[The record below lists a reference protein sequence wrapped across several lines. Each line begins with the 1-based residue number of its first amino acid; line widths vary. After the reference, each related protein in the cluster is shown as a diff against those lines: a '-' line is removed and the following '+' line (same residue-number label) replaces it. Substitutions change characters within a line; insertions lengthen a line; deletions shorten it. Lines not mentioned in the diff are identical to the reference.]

1 MAPGHPLLIFQEFPD
16 AVEITIPKL
25 NERVYEQVEVA
36 SVPFVSFIANNNQNG
51 ETANYS
57 FVQRGYVRHWLGQ
70 VWEEYDR
77 IKLKDII
84 ANGGTNT
91 AVRARKPSSWR
102 TRPASR
108 SRSYGVHSSPTTPP
122 SHAASLTEQ
131 FQTCYGNVR

>member
-1 MAPGHPLLIFQEFPD
+1 MAPGNPLLIFQKFPN

-36 SVPFVSFIANNNQNG
+36 SVPFVAFTANRNQNG

-77 IKLKDII
+77 IKLKDIV

-91 AVRARKPSSWR
+91 SRPRSQAVKLADKS
-102 TRPASR
+102 
-108 SRSYGVHSSPTTPP
+108 
-122 SHAASLTEQ
+122 E
-131 FQTCYGNVR
+131 